1 MSRNIPKR
9 VIDSA
14 KSNDLSVT
22 LRVGKDGLTEA
33 VVMELKDQLKSRE
46 LVKLNINKGV
56 ISDRRGRESLISELE
71 SSTGSVSV
79 FARGNIAVFWRV

>member
-46 LVKLNINKGV
+46 LVKLKINKGV
-56 ISDRRGRESLISELE
+56 ISD
-71 SSTGSVSV
+71 TVSYTHLR
-79 FARGNIAVFWRV
+79 AHET

>member
-22 LRVGKDGLTEA
+22 LRVGKDGLTQA

-46 LVKLNINKGV
+46 LVKLKINKGV
-56 ISDRRGRESLISELE
+56 ITDRRERDSIISELE

>member
-46 LVKLNINKGV
+46 LVKLKINKGV
-56 ISDRRGRESLISELE
+56 ISDRRGRKSLISELE

>member
-33 VVMELKDQLKSRE
+33 VIMELKDQ
-46 LVKLNINKGV
+46 
-56 ISDRRGRESLISELE
+56 
-71 SSTGSVSV
+71 VSV
-79 FARGNIAVFWRV
+79 GKKIRKAKLK

>member
-1 MSRNIPKR
+1 MSRNVPKR

-22 LRVGKDGLTEA
+22 LRVGKDGLTQA

-46 LVKLNINKGV
+46 LVKLKINKGV
-56 ISDRRGRESLISELE
+56 ITDRRGENLSYQNLSPLLGQSLFSPEG
-71 SSTGSVSV
+71 T
-79 FARGNIAVFWRV
+79 

>member
-1 MSRNIPKR
+1 MSRNVPKR

-22 LRVGKDGLTEA
+22 LRVGKDGLTQA

-46 LVKLNINKGV
+46 LVKLKINKGV
-56 ISDRRGRESLISELE
+56 ISDRRGENLSYQNLNPLL
-71 SSTGSVSV
+71 GQSV

>member
-1 MSRNIPKR
+1 MSRNVPKR

-22 LRVGKDGLTEA
+22 LRVGKDGLTQA

-46 LVKLNINKGV
+46 LVKLKINKGV
-56 ISDRRGRESLISELE
+56 LSDKTERESIISELE

>member
-46 LVKLNINKGV
+46 LVKLKINKGV
-56 ISDRRGRESLISELE
+56 ISERRGRESIISELE
-71 SSTGSVSV
+71 ASTGSVSV

>member
-46 LVKLNINKGV
+46 LVKLKINKGI

>member
-1 MSRNIPKR
+1 MSRNVPKR

-22 LRVGKDGLTEA
+22 LRVGKDGLTQA

-46 LVKLNINKGV
+46 LVKLKINKGV
-56 ISDRRGRESLISELE
+56 ITDRRERDSIISELE